1 MAVLISRIAAE
12 LERVGMPA
20 GDLDGRVRLVES
32 AALEFSRVTGRH
44 PEWAWWV
51 PGRIELFGKH
61 TDYAGGRSLVAAV
74 PRGFAVVA
82 GPRDDAVIA
91 ARDAHWLADMQCS
104 LLDDGAVYK
113 GWTNYVA
120 VVARR
125 LATNFPGAPLGTDI
139 VFASDLP
146 RAAGISSSSALV
158 VGVALALARRGGLA
172 RREEWQTV
180 IRSNLDLAGYLGAVE
195 NGLTFGALA
204 GTAGV
209 GTHGGSEDHTAI
221 LNAQPE
227 SFSAFSYVPVRP
239 LGDARLPHA
248 WRFAVMSSGVEASK
262 AGEALD
268 SYNRASLATRALTD
282 VWARH
287 SGRPVQTLAV
297 ALASASVAEFE
308 RAIASVPHSDFSSG
322 ELSVRLAHFI
332 AEDARVP
339 KALAAIAG
347 ADAAGLHALSNG
359 TQRDADALLRNQIAE
374 TNALAALAHDAG
386 AFAASSFGAGFGGS
400 VWAMV
405 HAEDAAAVVERWQAK
420 YLEQHAPPKPVTAFI
435 ARPAPAASE
444 LLLSE

>member
-1 MAVLISRIAAE
+1 MAVPTSRIAAE

-32 AALEFSRVTGRH
+32 AALEFSRVTGRR
-44 PEWAWWV
+44 PDWAWWI

-82 GPRDDAVIA
+82 GPRDDDVIA
-91 ARDAHWLADMQCS
+91 ARDAHWDADMQCS
-104 LLDDGAVYK
+104 LLDDSAVFK

-120 VVARR
+120 VVGRR
-125 LATNFPGAPLGTDI
+125 LARNFPAARLGTDI

-158 VGVALALARRGGLA
+158 VGVALALARRGALVE
-172 RREEWQTV
+172 REEWQAA
-180 IRSNLDLAGYLGAVE
+180 IRSKLDLAGYLGAVE

-221 LNAQPE
+221 LNAKPE
-227 SFSAFSYVPVRP
+227 CFSAFSYVPVRP
-239 LGDARLPHA
+239 LGHARLPDA
-248 WRFAVMSSGVEASK
+248 WCFAVMSSGVEASK

-268 SYNRASLATRALTD
+268 SYNRASLATRALTE

-287 SGRPVQTLAV
+287 SGQSVQTLAG
-297 ALASASVAEFE
+297 ALASASVSDFE
-308 RAIASVPHSDFSSG
+308 RAIASAPHPDFSAHD
-322 ELSVRLAHFI
+322 LSARLAHFI

-347 ADAAGLHALSNG
+347 ADVAGLRVLSDG
-359 TQRDADALLRNQIAE
+359 TQRDADVLLRNQIPE

-405 HAEDAAAVVERWQAK
+405 HADDAAAVVERWQAK
-420 YLEQHAPPKPVTAFI
+420 YLEQHAPAKPVTAFV

-444 LLLSE
+444 LFLSE

>member
-1 MAVLISRIAAE
+1 MSVLTSRIAAE
-12 LERVGMPA
+12 LDRIGMPA
-20 GDLDGRVRLVES
+20 GDLDGRVGLVES
-32 AALEFSRVTGRH
+32 AALEFSRVTGRQ
-44 PEWAWWV
+44 PDWAWWV

-82 GPRDDAVIA
+82 GPRDDAVVA
-91 ARDAHWLADMQCS
+91 ARDAHWQADMQCS
-104 LLDDGAVYK
+104 LLDDRTVFK

-125 LATNFPGAPLGTDI
+125 LGRNFSGARLGTDI

-158 VGVALALARRGGLA
+158 VGVALALVTRGALMQ
-172 RREEWQTV
+172 REDWRAAIQS
-180 IRSNLDLAGYLGAVE
+180 RLDLAGYLGAVE
-195 NGLTFGALA
+195 NGLTFGPLS

-221 LNAQPE
+221 LNAKPE
-227 SFSAFSYVPVRP
+227 SFSAFSYVPVWP
-239 LGDARLPHA
+239 LGDARLPDD

-262 AGEALD
+262 AGEALE
-268 SYNRASLATRALTD
+268 SYNRASLATRALTE

-287 SGRPVQTLAV
+287 SGQPVQPLAA
-297 ALASASVAEFE
+297 ALASATGQEFE
-308 RAIASVPHSDFSSG
+308 RAIASASHPDFSVAD
-322 ELSVRLAHFI
+322 LSDRLAHFI

-339 KALAAIAG
+339 RALAAIAG
-347 ADAAGLHALSNG
+347 ADMAALHALSNA
-359 TQRDADALLRNQIAE
+359 TQRDADALLRNQIPE
-374 TNALAALAHDAG
+374 TNALAALAHEAG

-405 HAEDAAAVVERWQAK
+405 RADDAAAVLERWQAA
-420 YLEQHAPPKPVTAFI
+420 YLDRFSPPKPVTAFI

-444 LLLSE
+444 LFLSE